1 MNFYILICRTNYIEF
16 KNVDMIGNVKGKGIY
31 LLITDTEV
39 RKYGDQ
45 MGLGTPVVH
54 TVNDEC

>member
-1 MNFYILICRTNYIEF
+1 
-16 KNVDMIGNVKGKGIY
+16 MIGNVKGKGIY